1 MSARLPSWAWVTGLT
16 AGAIA
21 VVGFLAVEAE
31 QGTKPTAATSRPS
44 VSATPDA
51 KPSAQPEK
59 KKPVAVPADS
69 GNGRR
74 IVYSLDQKRVWLVDA
89 SDAAR
94 RTFPVWPGT
103 VSPDPGSYTIG
114 KRTEATTGS
123 DGVEVEHIVYFA
135 AKSGISVAFSN
146 AVDGASPPPAAPD
159 AKTGGI
165 RVTKDDGRA
174 LWAFGTAG
182 TTVRVVE

>member
-1 MSARLPSWAWVTGLT
+1 M
-16 AGAIA
+16 A
-21 VVGFLAVEAE
+21 VLAVQAD

-44 VSATPDA
+44 ATATADA
-51 KPSAQPEK
+51 KPSAEPGK
-59 KKPVAVPADS
+59 KKPAAVPADS
-69 GNGRR
+69 GTGRR

-94 RTFPVWPGT
+94 RSFPVWPGT

-114 KRTEATTGS
+114 TRTEAATGS
-123 DGVEVEHIVYFA
+123 DGVAVEHILYFA
-135 AKSGISVAFSN
+135 AKSGIFLGFSN
-146 AVDGASPPPAAPD
+146 AVDGSSPPPAAPD

-165 RVTKDDGRA
+165 RMTKDDGKA
-174 LWAFGTAG
+174 LWTFGTAG